1 MKPLFLFLVI
11 FSITLYLFGYD
22 EVRIFETNQA
32 ISASP
37 AYSPAVVSEIVTI
50 KGKKRLFRKAAKD
63 KYYIRYNYFVNDD
76 QYEVKTAITDQ
87 EGVEAYMSDPEPEV
101 AYATTNPEIATLK
114 RYYDL
119 RRKDQTLFQVLL
131 VVGVLALLISLPI
144 TLIFSWR
151 LGWLK
156 RKRAHR

>member
-11 FSITLYLFGYD
+11 FSITLYLFGYH

-37 AYSPAVVSEIVTI
+37 AYSPAIVSEIVTI
-50 KGKKRLFRKAAKD
+50 KRKKRLFRDAKES
-63 KYYIRYNYFVNDD
+63 YYIRYNYFVNDD
-76 QYEVKTAITDQ
+76 QYEVKTTITDQ
-87 EGVEAYMSDPEPEV
+87 EGVDTYLSDPEPEV
-101 AYATTNPEIATLK
+101 AYSTTNPEIATLK

-131 VVGVLALLISLPI
+131 VVGVLALIISLPMS
-144 TLIFSWR
+144 LIFSWR

-156 RKRAHR
+156 RKHIHR